1 MIKRVYLVIIVG
13 IIVIMFLS
21 SSDGLAQRKKLLPDN
36 LLSDI
41 DKELNLAKDKLSE
54 LDPILEKKSDELLE
68 LVDKEVDKG
77 FLALDSLNKE
87 VEQKVDGLKKELES
101 VLSDKNLQELANFLA
116 NLDENMIAT
125 IRQEII
131 NQAAKRL
138 DLTPEQLEKVAPILG
153 VSLDKRGK
161 LLEEFL
167 KQGPEALEA
176 FNLDNDKLR
185 QDMNARLTKI
195 LTPKQMQGLEQW
207 QTEVGGKIDKLFQE
221 KK

>member
-1 MIKRVYLVIIVG
+1 MKRTQMLIIVG
-13 IIVIMFLS
+13 MVIAILWS
-21 SSDGLAQRKKLLPDN
+21 SSDVLAQRKKLLPDN

-54 LDPILEKKSDELLE
+54 LDPIIEEKSDELLGFI
-68 LVDKEVDKG
+68 DKEVDKG
-77 FLALDSLNKE
+77 FLALDSLGKE
-87 VEQKVDGLKKELES
+87 VEQKVDGLKKELDG
-101 VLSDKNLQELANFLA
+101 VLSDKNIQELTNFLD
-116 NLDENMIAT
+116 NLDENMIGT

-131 NQAAKRL
+131 NRAAKRL

-153 VSLDKRGK
+153 EALDKRGK

-167 KQGPEALEA
+167 KQGPGALDA
-176 FNLDNDKLR
+176 FNVENDKLR
-185 QDMNARLTKI
+185 KDLNARLAKT
-195 LTPKQMQGLEQW
+195 LTPEQMQGFEEW